1 MEHTVGGTPASF
13 LESLNLYFLV
23 YTAGG
28 LNTTRL
34 SPHLP
39 LAGSSEA
46 RLLAMASVPVRQK
59 RVLLA
64 QQPPTSISG
73 GGPRAALNLAAIT
86 TLCPTPGRLQ
96 IDENLIFEVD
106 FNADMPM
113 IRAKAEPS
121 TLEFSPCLHHID
133 LNAAPPGYA
142 IGILCRH
149 NDRMPPFGQIGGT
162 VAERIH
168 GG

>member
-1 MEHTVGGTPASF
+1 MRRASWQAAD
-13 LESLNLYFLV
+13 L
-23 YTAGG
+23 
-28 LNTTRL
+28 
-34 SPHLP
+34 
-39 LAGSSEA
+39 
-46 RLLAMASVPVRQK
+46 PVRQEK
-59 RVLLA
+59 VLLA
-64 QQPPTSISG
+64 QQAPPASPTG
-73 GGPRAALNLAAIT
+73 APRAALNLAAIT

-149 NDRMPPFGQIGGT
+149 NDRMPPFGQIGRT